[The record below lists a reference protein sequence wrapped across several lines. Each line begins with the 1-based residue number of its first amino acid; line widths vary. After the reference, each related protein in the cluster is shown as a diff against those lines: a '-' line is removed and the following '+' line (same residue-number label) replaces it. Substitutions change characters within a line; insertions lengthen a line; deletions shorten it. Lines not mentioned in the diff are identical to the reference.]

1 MSKFSTASSHMVI
14 RKKYGHD
21 KGSGLLRTPFGLV
34 TWAGLFLPERSSQSV
49 ELSERRGKARVL
61 PFFSAGPPH
70 FPPIGLGDGKI
81 SVLLHTSLCIHYL
94 DERKQLQNDR
104 LLMLLGICFRVVWA

>member
-34 TWAGLFLPERSSQSV
+34 TWAGLFLPECSSQSV

-70 FPPIGLGDGKI
+70 FSSYLTRRRQDFCVTSYLIM
-81 SVLLHTSLCIHYL
+81 HT
-94 DERKQLQNDR
+94 
-104 LLMLLGICFRVVWA
+104 LLG

>member
-21 KGSGLLRTPFGLV
+21 KGSWLLRTPFGLV

-49 ELSERRGKARVL
+49 ELRERRGKARVL

-70 FPPIGLGDGKI
+70 FSSYWTRRRQDFCVTSYLIM
-81 SVLLHTSLCIHYL
+81 HT
-94 DERKQLQNDR
+94 
-104 LLMLLGICFRVVWA
+104 LLG

>member
-49 ELSERRGKARVL
+49 ELSKRRAKESQGESSSFLFCWPSSFFLLLDSKTARFL
-61 PFFSAGPPH
+61 CYFIPH
-70 FPPIGLGDGKI
+70 YAYITWMKENSCKMTD
-81 SVLLHTSLCIHYL
+81 YL
-94 DERKQLQNDR
+94 
-104 LLMLLGICFRVVWA
+104 WY